1 MTTVEQCK
9 AASRFESLR
18 KVLISDRY
26 RRHLDKPL
34 AYWALPTDRRLPL
47 VFLGRPLGNLLGT
60 PFAELTATPGVGH
73 KKIDAFV
80 KLLGRA
86 AHTDPAEFTI
96 ESCEVAGN
104 GASTV
109 QESAVDDS
117 TNGFDP
123 ANVSEVRWGK
133 WRACVLRHGLGGVTL
148 GRLTPSLRNMT
159 RVNWNTPLEHY
170 TGYSLAE
177 LRTMRTHGQ
186 KRIRAILEVFHG
198 IYTLVGERNT
208 VDYLVVR
215 IRPRRIDAIE
225 QWIACVVRTPRV
237 PRGPEIFTKFTR
249 PLLEQLRA
257 DATPQI
263 VSLAEDR
270 LGISGP
276 IVAVREVARDMGLT
290 RARVYQ
296 LLNEI
301 NDILLV
307 RWPNGRRWVYD
318 LRDKIEADAA
328 GMSDPP
334 DLDQF
339 RAATELF
346 FPSIRHGGTTLP
358 ERMGELPER
367 MGERV
372 EQYSPQPLEF

>member
-1 MTTVEQCK
+1 MKADRMTSIEQCK
-9 AASRFESLR
+9 AASRFESFR

-26 RRHLDKPL
+26 SRHLDKPL

-47 VFLGRPLGNLLGT
+47 VFLGRPLGRLLNT
-60 PFAELTATPGVGH
+60 PFAELASTPGVGH

-86 AHTDPAEFTI
+86 ARTDPAELTLV
-96 ESCEVAGN
+96 SSEVAGN
-104 GASTV
+104 GASIA
-109 QESAVDDS
+109 QDKAVDDS
-117 TNGFDP
+117 TDGFDP
-123 ANVSEVRWGK
+123 ANVSEVLWGK

-177 LRTMRTHGQ
+177 LRSMRTHGQ

-208 VDYLVVR
+208 VDHLVVR
-215 IRPRRIDAIE
+215 ICSRRIDAIE
-225 QWIACVVRTPRV
+225 QWIACVVRTPRM
-237 PRGPEIFTKFTR
+237 PREPEIFTKFTR
-249 PLLEQLRA
+249 PLLEQLR
-257 DATPQI
+257 DDSTPQI

-276 IVAVREVARDMGLT
+276 IIAVREAARDMGLT

-318 LRDKIEADAA
+318 LRDKIEPAAA
-328 GMSDPP
+328 GMIDPP

-346 FPSIRHGGTTLP
+346 FPISRHGGTILP
-358 ERMGELPER
+358 ERMGELF
-367 MGERV
+367 
-372 EQYSPQPLEF
+372 EQYSPQPLDI